1 MIETK
6 LSLQQSALRAML
18 AGAVMTLAQREAE
31 KAVKRAIRDKGVR
44 KISQVKRSEIAAL
57 GREYLIA
64 HPELIA
70 QAKPVIERC
79 ERGGFFGKRAARTG
93 HILFQTANTSPIN
106 VEAVQ

>member
-1 MIETK
+1 
-6 LSLQQSALRAML
+6 
-18 AGAVMTLAQREAE
+18 MTLAQRETE

-64 HPELIA
+64 HPELIV

-79 ERGGFFGKRAARTG
+79 ERGLLWKASCPDWSHSVSNCEHFADQR
-93 HILFQTANTSPIN
+93 
-106 VEAVQ
+106 